1 MTTGSK
7 PQPNATSTGSSLFRV
22 AIVGGTTLKGK
33 EVIEALD
40 ERKFPSLDVKL
51 LDDDESLGQLEA
63 VGDEMTFIQ
72 RVRAEQFERIDFTF
86 FASDPRTTKESWALA
101 QQAGSAI
108 VDASY
113 ALEDDAA
120 ARVRSPWVERQRG
133 QDLQLELQPGPAV
146 IAHPIAVIVA
156 LLVLRAGKAGE
167 IKRVVAT
174 AFEPVSEQGQKG
186 VDELHEQTINL
197 LSFQEIPQSVFAT
210 QVAFNLVKRYGE
222 EAVASIETVERR
234 IAKHYQR
241 IAGKGAP
248 VPALTVMQAP
258 IFHGHAVALY
268 LETAEPVALGD
279 MTQAVQGEHVEIART
294 ADDSPTNVRAAGQ
307 ADILVSIARDA
318 NQEKGFWIWATADNL
333 RVAARNAVECA
344 ESLAASRPRGKVQ

>member
-63 VGDEMTFIQ
+63 LGDEMTFIQ

>member
-120 ARVRSPWVERQRG
+120 ARVRSPWVERQLG

-146 IAHPIAVIVA
+146 IAHPIAVIIA

-268 LETAEPVALGD
+268 LETVEPVALGD